1 MNRMTTCC
9 STGGQGGETSCPPS
23 LPRPGV
29 AAVEEGGREGRG
41 GQKEGPKWRMRRA
54 MRRRKRVINLEAWV
68 KQVAEA

>member
-1 MNRMTTCC
+1 M
-9 STGGQGGETSCPPS
+9 
-23 LPRPGV
+23 
-29 AAVEEGGREGRG
+29 EEGGREGRG